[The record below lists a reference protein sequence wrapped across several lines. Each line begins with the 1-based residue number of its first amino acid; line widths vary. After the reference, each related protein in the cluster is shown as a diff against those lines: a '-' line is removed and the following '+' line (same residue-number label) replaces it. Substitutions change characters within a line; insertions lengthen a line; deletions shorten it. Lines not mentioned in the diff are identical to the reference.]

1 MFLTNFII
9 TKCECNS
16 LVVVQ
21 WTIKF
26 GESWS
31 EFNGTNEFTPN
42 SMKALLC
49 KDTFYYNV
57 DKSSDPPNDFISN
70 QSFTLIMMMFT

>member
-57 DKSSDPPNDFISN
+57 YRMSTMGRVILTRVPIPQMIS
-70 QSFTLIMMMFT
+70 